1 MKLNGLTNNLAGND
15 KSLSN
20 SYLSHIV
27 ELLRQEVE
35 ALSAKENALE
45 EITNEHIETQKV
57 LVDTKE
63 VKAESVNTNKLQ
75 VTSINE
81 KIIISNV
88 IDVLTSL
95 RVNGK
100 DVLTEAAFQGPFTY
114 KGVIETLPE
123 TAEAGDVYI
132 SNDKVNIFNGTTWDD
147 FILPA
152 GTVSLAEYNND
163 KAEILSDISTIR
175 NDLDA
180 TKSDLAN
187 FKADTETS
195 INTIFSSLTNINA
208 ELENKVDEAPKN
220 DNAYVR
226 KNGEWVEQT
235 AADNTVKSVAGS
247 STIENT
253 ENGVKIESPKVEI
266 NSEDIKVNG
275 TALAQADK
283 FALSKT
289 NKSDNVSTYY
299 ELRYKT
305 KPFGPVSS
313 TVCGRTIY
321 EELNRY
327 TIKSTNNQ
335 KWTVTTRD
343 YQYCKQCDGK
353 EWQDNTTT
361 YLTSMDREGNIKS
374 MYLPAQQLLGSQ
386 LQNYMTDWMVWNP
399 EFCPE
404 GFENK
409 VYLFFPYQSGP
420 SNKAVLL
427 EYDNGDFARSYDM
440 TGNITSQGGTIQT
453 EIVSTGTIVGG
464 EGGKALRNKD
474 IQRICWISKDVAT
487 GGTYAIIFGGDKNNK
502 VTDPFDPS
510 KCIYIK
516 LPATASPGYT
526 SMAATD
532 KAWYVS
538 EYATGRMMR
547 ITPDGQV
554 IEYTLSKTA
563 YKSNIGDYIEYTDKN
578 GRPACA
584 FRVWV
589 NESNGKE
596 AICFFEERED
606 GNVSFEE
613 VDLSPYVYTGWDS
626 ANWRMMENDY
636 YIFFTAGYGFGPN
649 SSDENNFPNATT
661 VKKLF
666 YWDKKTHT
674 THIIDDLYGLN
685 ATWDNGHMS
694 MYKTKEKAIWIA
706 PNVKVLTTA
715 NRTGEFKYILNRDYT
730 NIDENTGKDIGQ
742 IEVQTATIGAN
753 HPWFTYNESSG
764 FNKYPIMIQDASS
777 WTYSAIYTQYACVN
791 DDGIGFIMSPDYKAF
806 ALFYGEGNIKVYEIS
821 DIDSKTSTYDPNVQ
835 QMLPDEISVREYAL
849 SCCEGLKH
857 GWLISGYAENKI
869 LGYENTNNSSGF
881 KVYIGLHYK
890 NGEPNILERP
900 TLTILRKQDSDVAYA
915 KYIYNY
921 YSYLLTYDDY
931 ERRNKVMRGIFKN
944 ITYGY
949 PTRGIDSYYEEVE
962 HNAKK
967 KLNLVYDNKVISS
980 VDD

>member
-1 MKLNGLTNNLAGND
+1 MKLNSLTNNLKDD

-27 ELLRQEVE
+27 ELLRKELDSLEVRFNELNE
-35 ALSAKENALE
+35 AA
-45 EITNEHIETQKV
+45 TDHIETQKT
-57 LVDTKE
+57 LVKT
-63 VKAESVNTNKLQ
+63 VKVEAEN
-75 VTSINE
+75 IND
-81 KIIISNV
+81 KIIFLTNAIEMLGTVKLNGYN
-88 IDVLTSL
+88 VLT
-95 RVNGK
+95 
-100 DVLTEAAFQGPFTY
+100 DETFQGPFVY
-114 KGVIETLPE
+114 KGEVDILPE
-123 TAEAGDVYI
+123 NANAGDVYI
-132 SNDKVNIFNGTTWDD
+132 YDGKVSIWNGTSYDS
-147 FILPA
+147 FIIPV
-152 GTVSLAEYNND
+152 GTVSKSEYD
-163 KAEILSDISTIR
+163 VDQAEIKQNISTNT
-175 NDLDA
+175 NDIVTVKEDV
-180 TKSDLAN
+180 TQLAVN
-187 FKADTETS
+187 VGSELGK
-195 INTIFSSLTNINA
+195 INEALTNTV
-208 ELENKVDEAPKN
+208 NKNPVDEKV
-220 DNAYVR
+220 YVR
-226 KNGEWVEQT
+226 KNDEWVELSV
-235 AADNTVKSVAGS
+235 ASNTVKATAGVS
-247 STIENT
+247 SISNEETGVTIT
-253 ENGVKIESPKVEI
+253 SPKVEI

-275 TALAQADK
+275 TVLTQADK

-289 NKSDNVSTYY
+289 NKSDDVSTYY
-299 ELRYKT
+299 ELQYKS

-313 TVCGRTIY
+313 TVYGRTIY

-343 YQYCKQCDGK
+343 YQYCKQCDGQG
-353 EWQDNTTT
+353 WSDNTTT

-374 MYLPAQQLLGSQ
+374 MYFPTQQLLGSQ
-386 LQNYMTDWMVWNP
+386 LQNYIADWMVWNP
-399 EFCPE
+399 EFCPK

-409 VYLFFPYQSGP
+409 AYLFFPWQSGP

-427 EYDNGDFARSYDM
+427 EYDNGDFVRSYDM
-440 TGNITSQGGTIQT
+440 TNNITSQGGTLQT
-453 EIVSTGTIVGG
+453 GLVSTGVIVGG

-474 IQRICWISKDVAT
+474 VQRICWISKDVET
-487 GGTYAIIFGGDKNNK
+487 GGTYAIIFGGDKNSN
-502 VTDPFDPS
+502 VADPFDPS

-516 LPATASPGYT
+516 LPEIAAPGYT

-538 EYATGRMMR
+538 EYETGRMMR
-547 ITPDGQV
+547 ITPDGTV
-554 IEYTLSKTA
+554 TEYNLSVD
-563 YKSNIGDYIEYTDKN
+563 YQSNIGDYIEYTDKN

-584 FRVWV
+584 FRLWKNV
-589 NESNGKE
+589 SNGKE
-596 AICFFEERED
+596 AICFFEEND
-606 GNVSFEE
+606 YSSVSFKE
-613 VDLSPYVYTGWDS
+613 VDMSPYVYTGWDS

-636 YIFFTAGYGFGPN
+636 YIFFTAGYGFGHRA
-649 SSDENNFPNATT
+649 SDENSFPNAATA
-661 VKKLF
+661 KKLF
-666 YWDKKTHT
+666 YWDKATYT

-706 PNVKVLTTA
+706 PNVKILTTA

-730 NIDENTGKDIGQ
+730 NIDENTGKDVGQ

-753 HPWFTYNESSG
+753 HPWFTYNADNG

-835 QMLPDEISVREYAL
+835 QMLPDEVAVLEYAL

-857 GWLISGYAENKI
+857 GWLISGYAANKI
-869 LGYENTNNSSGF
+869 LGYENTVNSSGF
-881 KVYIGLHYK
+881 KVYIGMHYK

-900 TLTILRKQDSDVAYA
+900 TITILRKQDADIAYA
-915 KYIYNY
+915 KYMYNY

>member
-1 MKLNGLTNNLAGND
+1 MKLNGLTNNLKDD

-27 ELLRQEVE
+27 ELLRKELE
-35 ALSAKENALE
+35 ALTVQFNKLDKEA
-45 EITNEHIETQKV
+45 TGHIETQKT
-57 LVDTKE
+57 LVKT
-63 VKAESVNTNKLQ
+63 VKVEAENINDKINFFTNAIEMLGSAKLNGHN
-75 VTSINE
+75 I
-81 KIIISNV
+81 
-88 IDVLTSL
+88 LT
-95 RVNGK
+95 
-100 DVLTEAAFQGPFTY
+100 DETFQGPFTY
-114 KGVIETLPE
+114 KGEVETLPE
-123 TAEAGDVYI
+123 NANAGDVYI
-132 SNDKVNIFNGTTWDD
+132 NDGKVSIWNGTSYDS
-147 FILPA
+147 FAIPV
-152 GTVSLAEYNND
+152 GTVSKSEYDADQIIIKQN
-163 KAEILSDISTIR
+163 ISTNT
-175 NDLDA
+175 NDIAIVKEDV
-180 TKSDLAN
+180 TQLAAN
-187 FKADTETS
+187 IGSEIGKINEALADTV
-195 INTIFSSLTNINA
+195 
-208 ELENKVDEAPKN
+208 NKNPVDEKV
-220 DNAYVR
+220 YVR
-226 KNGEWVEQT
+226 KNDEWVELNK
-235 AADNTVKSVAGS
+235 ADNTVKSTAGAS
-247 STIENT
+247 SISNEETGVTIT
-253 ENGVKIESPKVEI
+253 APKVEI

-275 TALAQADK
+275 TLLMQADK
-283 FALSKT
+283 FALTKT
-289 NKSDNVSTYY
+289 NKSDDVSTYY
-299 ELRYKT
+299 ELQYKQ

-313 TVCGRTIY
+313 TVFGRTIY

-335 KWTVTTRD
+335 KWTVTTKD

-353 EWQDNTTT
+353 EWSDNTTT

-374 MYLPAQQLLGSQ
+374 MYFPAQQLLGSQ
-386 LQNYMTDWMVWNP
+386 LQNYMADWMVWNP
-399 EFCPE
+399 EFCPV

-409 VYLFFPYQSGP
+409 AYLFFPWQSGP

-427 EYDNGDFARSYDM
+427 EYDNGDFVRSYDM
-440 TGNITSQGGTIQT
+440 TNNITSQGGKLQT
-453 EIVSTGTIVGG
+453 GLASTGVVVGG
-464 EGGKALRNKD
+464 EGGKALRNKY
-474 IQRICWISKDVAT
+474 IQRICWISKDAAT
-487 GGTYAIIFGGDKNNK
+487 GGTYAIVFGGDKNSK
-502 VTDPFDPS
+502 TTDPFDPS

-516 LPATASPGYT
+516 LPAIATPGYT

-532 KAWYVS
+532 RAWYIS
-538 EYATGRMMR
+538 EYETGRIMR
-547 ITPDGQV
+547 ITPDGTV
-554 IEYTLSKTA
+554 TEYNLSTA
-563 YKSNIGDYIEYTDKN
+563 YQSNIGDYIEYTDKN

-584 FRVWV
+584 FRVWKNV
-589 NESNGKE
+589 SSGKE
-596 AICFFEERED
+596 AICFFEEKDD
-606 GNVSFEE
+606 GNVIFEE
-613 VDLSPYVYTGWDS
+613 VDMSPYVYTGWDS
-626 ANWRMMENDY
+626 ANWRMIENDY
-636 YIFFTAGYGFGPN
+636 YIFFTAGYGFGPLA
-649 SSDENNFPNATT
+649 SDENNFPSAAT

-666 YWDKKTHT
+666 YWDKATHT

-706 PNVKVLTTA
+706 PNVKILTTA

-730 NIDENTGKDIGQ
+730 SIDEETGKDVGQ

-753 HPWFTYNESSG
+753 HPWFTYNPDNG
-764 FNKYPIMIQDASS
+764 FNKYPIMVQDESS
-777 WTYSAIYTQYACVN
+777 WIYSAIYTQYACVN

-835 QMLPDEISVREYAL
+835 QMLPDEIGVLEYAL

-857 GWLISGYAENKI
+857 GWLISGYASNKV

-881 KVYIGLHYK
+881 KVYVGLHYK

-900 TLTILRKQDSDVAYA
+900 TLTILRKQDADIAYA
-915 KYIYNY
+915 KYMYCY

-931 ERRNKVMRGIFKN
+931 ERRKKVMRGIFKN